1 MGAVIA
7 GETADDFAVPLAEPG
22 LVLLV
27 EDDFVL
33 RTALAELLQSDGYGV
48 ECAADGL
55 EALTRLRNGPKP
67 SLIVLDIMLPHMD
80 GREFRSLQ
88 QSARR
93 MADIPV
99 VVITAASISR
109 EDQALLSPDRLFF
122 KPFATSAFLA
132 SVQQL
137 CAPILS

>member
-1 MGAVIA
+1 ASAAATSSIKDLGNDVPDILTRPIFGPTSTNIVPTTVDPLDTEDPDRMGAVIA

-55 EALTRLRNGPKP
+55 EAL
-67 SLIVLDIMLPHMD
+67 
-80 GREFRSLQ
+80 
-88 QSARR
+88 
-93 MADIPV
+93 
-99 VVITAASISR
+99 
-109 EDQALLSPDRLFF
+109 
-122 KPFATSAFLA
+122 
-132 SVQQL
+132 
-137 CAPILS
+137 